1 MRRRSRYGWLELI
14 EGILLIL
21 LGIYT
26 LFNPGNTIRGI
37 TVVYGILAVIT
48 GISDI
53 VFYAKTEHY
62 VGFAPTVALIS
73 GILSLLAGLMLLM
86 YPNAGEL
93 IMTLLLPIWF
103 IAHSVSRLTHLPLV
117 RLAGKFFCYFTMIV
131 NIFGIILGCF
141 MIIWPAIALFS
152 AGFIIGVYLILLG
165 IDCVVMACSDMDA
178 GWM

>member
-26 LFNPGNTIRGI
+26 LFNPGNTIWGI

-53 VFYAKTEHY
+53 VFYAKAEHY

-117 RLAGKFFCYFTMIV
+117 RLAGKFFYYFTMTV
-131 NIFGIILGCF
+131 NIFGIILGCL
-141 MIIWPAIALFS
+141 MIIWPTIALFS
-152 AGFIIGVYLILLG
+152 AGFLIGVYLILLG
-165 IDCVVMACSDMDA
+165 IDSVVMACSDMDA

>member
-26 LFNPGNTIRGI
+26 LCNPGSMLRGI
-37 TVVYGILAVIT
+37 TFAYGLLAVTT

-53 VFYAKTEHY
+53 VFYAKTERY
-62 VGFAPTVALIS
+62 IGFGPTVALVS
-73 GILSLLAGLMLLM
+73 GILSILTGLMLLM

-117 RLAGKFFCYFTMIV
+117 RLVGKFYYYFTMIV
-131 NIFGIILGCF
+131 NILGIILGCL
-141 MIIWPAIALFS
+141 MIIWPWVALFS
-152 AGFIIGVYLILLG
+152 TGFIIGCYLILLG
-165 IDCVVMACSDMDA
+165 IDCVVLACSDMDT

>member
-53 VFYAKTEHY
+53 VFYAKTELY

-117 RLAGKFFCYFTMIV
+117 RLAGKFFYYFTMIV

-165 IDCVVMACSDMDA
+165 IDSVVMACSNMDA

>member
-26 LFNPGNTIRGI
+26 LFNPGNTIWGI

-73 GILSLLAGLMLLM
+73 GILSLLVGLMLLM
-86 YPNAGEL
+86 YPNTGEL

-103 IAHSVSRLTHLPLV
+103 IAHSVSRLTHLP
-117 RLAGKFFCYFTMIV
+117 G
-131 NIFGIILGCF
+131 
-141 MIIWPAIALFS
+141 S
-152 AGFIIGVYLILLG
+152 
-165 IDCVVMACSDMDA
+165 
-178 GWM
+178 